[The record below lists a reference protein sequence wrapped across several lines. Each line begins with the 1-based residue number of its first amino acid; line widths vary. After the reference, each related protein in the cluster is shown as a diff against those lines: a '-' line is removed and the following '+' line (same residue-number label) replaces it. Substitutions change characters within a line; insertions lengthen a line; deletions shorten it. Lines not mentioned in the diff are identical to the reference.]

1 MPCGCNGGTSG
12 IQTQEPMYVV
22 TLPSGMKVEVRGEHA
37 ARVEVTKAGG
47 GSYAMK

>member
-1 MPCGCNGGTSG
+1 MPCGCNGGNNSG
-12 IQTQEPMYVV
+12 QGQEPLFVV
-22 TLPSGMKVEVRGEHA
+22 TLPTGMKVEVRGEHA